1 MNRIFCA
8 AVTALILAAAAMIG
22 CSRAFAAT
30 AVSPRSAVA
39 PAGEA
44 ALVALAAPSTPAAAI
59 FAASETP
66 EQRQGGHTEL
76 FDLINLIIL
85 VAVLVY
91 VLRKPVSQFFANR
104 SAAVRRGLEEGRA
117 ALEAARADLDRAG
130 ARLGRIEADIAE
142 FKASAAAEWEAEI
155 ERLRRASHDERER
168 IMASAHQ
175 MIESATQAA
184 RYELKRAAAS
194 EAVSQAARMIE
205 ERLDDAGRARL
216 VSRFLAGVENGPGGK
231 RPV

>member
-8 AVTALILAAAAMIG
+8 AVTALILAAALMIR
-22 CSRAFAAT
+22 CSPAFAAS
-30 AVSPRSAVA
+30 AMIPRPAVA
-39 PAGEA
+39 FAGEA
-44 ALVALAAPSTPAAAI
+44 ALVALAAPPTPAAAL

-66 EQRQGGHTEL
+66 EQHEGGHTEL

-91 VLRKPVSQFFANR
+91 VLRKPVGQFFANR
-104 SAAVRRGLEEGRA
+104 SAAVRRGLEEGHA
-117 ALEAARADLDRAG
+117 ALEAARAELERADT
-130 ARLGRIEADIAE
+130 RLERIEADIAE
-142 FKASAAAEWEAEI
+142 FKATAAAEWDAEI
-155 ERLRRASHDERER
+155 ERLRRASHEERER
-168 IMASAHQ
+168 IMASARQ

-184 RYELKRAAAS
+184 RLELKRTAAS

-216 VSRFLAGVENGPGGK
+216 VSRFLASVEKGPGGK